1 MLEHERLQA
10 HAPERVVVI
19 GAGGFVGGTINR
31 RLGTDGVP
39 TLALGR
45 PELDLLAPDAVT
57 RLRAVLRP
65 TDSVVLVSAV
75 APVRTVPMVAP
86 NVRMVD
92 AVCATLADAPVAHV
106 VYVSSD
112 AVYADDVN
120 PVTEESC
127 CQPGSLHG
135 ATHALREVMLR
146 SSVRAPLAIL
156 RPTLLYGA
164 GDPHNG
170 YGPNR
175 FRRQAAR
182 GEPITLFGGGEE
194 MRDHV
199 LVDDVG
205 HLAALVL
212 RHQSR
217 GVLNVAT
224 GVSTSFHRVAEL
236 VSALAPTRV
245 AVLTSARQTPIT
257 HRHFDVTACLKAFPE
272 FRYTPLAEGL
282 RRASQERPG

>member
-1 MLEHERLQA
+1 MLEHGYADPR
-10 HAPERVVVI
+10 APERVVVI
-19 GAGGFVGGTINR
+19 GAGFVGGTIAR
-31 RLGTDGVP
+31 RLVADGVP

-45 PELDLLAPDAVT
+45 GQLDLLASDAGA
-57 RLRAVLRP
+57 RLKGLLRP
-65 TDSVVLVSAV
+65 TDSVVMVSAV
-75 APVRTVPMVAP
+75 VPVRTVPMVAP
-86 NVRMVD
+86 NVRMV
-92 AVCATLADAPVAHV
+92 AVVCEALAEAPVAHA

-112 AVYADDVN
+112 AVYAEEAN
-120 PVTEESC
+120 PVTEQAC

-146 SSVRAPLAIL
+146 SSVKAPVAIL
-156 RPTLLYGA
+156 RPALLYGA
-164 GDPHNG
+164 GDPHDG

-175 FRRQAAR
+175 FRRLAAR

-205 HLAALVL
+205 RVAALVL
-212 RHQSR
+212 RHRSR

-224 GVSTSFHRVAEL
+224 GVSTSFHRVAEM
-236 VSALAPTRV
+236 VAALAPKRV
-245 AVLTSARQTPIT
+245 AVVTSPRQTPIT
-257 HRHFDVTACLKAFPE
+257 HRHFDITACLKAFPE

-282 RRASQERPG
+282 GRANQDTPG